1 MLNLESTCMFAI
13 SISKRSLTALG
24 KKIGFHQSWH
34 STRVYLVAAVIQDF
48 AEGDASTG
56 IG

>member
-1 MLNLESTCMFAI
+1 MFAI